1 MHSNLISQQTRV
13 GSWDVGGGRRRVGEQ
28 WRNYGVRG
36 VGIRPAHIAA
46 LECSVS
52 AGVD

>member
-1 MHSNLISQQTRV
+1 MGR
-13 GSWDVGGGRRRVGEQ
+13 GDVGGGRRRGGEQ